1 MTSELPDPEIFELA
15 MVAFRTAIVR
25 VTESSVPLAARMYA
39 PLTEAS
45 WWAICVDEELEKSE
59 GYKSRRNTDAQGRVV
74 QGLRYARSALGHHQF
89 FAVTH
94 GGGLSVPFKIPFQ
107 IEAFPAWPPVEHLPV
122 FTEQATV
129 KPFYEN
135 WVAGRR
141 VLDTLHDAVSWF
153 DRAKVE
159 FRFHT

>member
-1 MTSELPDPEIFELA
+1 MTSELSDPEILELA
-15 MVAFRTAIVR
+15 MGAFRAAVDR
-25 VTESSVPLAARMYA
+25 VTESPVPVAARMYA

-59 GYKSRRNTDAQGRVV
+59 GYKSRRNTDTQGRVTL
-74 QGLRYARSALGHHQF
+74 GLRYARSVLGHHRF

-94 GGGLSVPFKIPFQ
+94 GGGLTVPFTIPFQ
-107 IEAFPAWPPVEHLPV
+107 IETYAAWLPVENLPV

-141 VLDTLHDAVSWF
+141 VLDTLNDAVSWF

-159 FRFHT
+159 SRL